1 MSSPAGQQEASS
13 AVRTVTCTAPVNIA
27 VVKYWGKRDE
37 ELVLPINSSLSV
49 TLHQDQLK
57 STTTVASSPRFPR
70 DRVWLNG
77 KEEDAQHPRLQ
88 ACLREI
94 RRLAGKR
101 RHEEVDAES
110 DEDDNNN
117 NDNNNDNND
126 NNNDKGNGGGGGGGG
141 GGDGRPPPPH
151 HHLHVCSIN
160 NFPTAAGLASSA
172 SGYACLAYCAARLL
186 GVVSGEVARGEVA
199 RGEVA
204 RGEVVR
210 SEVSV
215 AARLGSGSA
224 CRSVL
229 GGFVAWER
237 GTRPDGTDS
246 VARSV
251 RPHGHWPQLRALVLV
266 VSADRK
272 LVGSTAG
279 MQTSVQTS
287 ELLRLRAELLVPQRM
302 AAVSAAVAARDFP
315 AFAELCMRDSN
326 QFHATCL
333 DTFPP
338 LAYLTDAS
346 RAIAAL
352 VHALNRASARTVAA
366 YTFDAGPNAV
376 LFVLEEDVGALLGLL
391 QRCFPPSDHHQQR
404 DNGDTF
410 IRGLPVEA
418 VKPSV
423 ELEQKLKFE
432 PCPGIIRYIISTQVG
447 PGPQV
452 LSDPDS
458 HLLGP
463 DGLPKAP

>member
-57 STTTVASSPRFPR
+57 STTTVASSPRVR
-70 DRVWLNG
+70 ANRVWLNG

-186 GVVSGEVARGEVA
+186 GVVSGEVARA
-199 RGEVA
+199 WP
-204 RGEVVR
+204 
-210 SEVSV
+210 
-215 AARLGSGSA
+215 ARLGSGSA

-391 QRCFPPSDHHQQR
+391 QRCFPPSDHHQHQR

-432 PCPGIIRYIISTQVG
+432 PCPGIIHYIISTQVG

>member
-57 STTTVASSPRFPR
+57 STTTVASSPRVPAR
-70 DRVWLNG
+70 TACGSTARRRM
-77 KEEDAQHPRLQ
+77 HSTPRLQ

-172 SGYACLAYCAARLL
+172 SGYACLAWP
-186 GVVSGEVARGEVA
+186 
-199 RGEVA
+199 
-204 RGEVVR
+204 
-210 SEVSV
+210 
-215 AARLGSGSA
+215 ARLGSGSA

-391 QRCFPPSDHHQQR
+391 QRCFPPSDHHQHQR

-432 PCPGIIRYIISTQVG
+432 PCPGIIHYIISTQVG

-463 DGLPKAP
+463 DGLPK